1 MDRHMP
7 TKSDTGGTV
16 VLYSTD
22 EAFLPITCLS
32 ARSMTEHCSGPLP
45 PVTILLHDV
54 SQASAERA
62 AGFLKQSGIAAR
74 FVVVDPSWCEPWASA
89 RGQSAAKFGPLRMDE
104 WMEGGVRRVI
114 VVDSDTRFLGDVGE
128 LVKLDLQG
136 SVLAAVDDIAMV
148 ADGKLPQLRGKLG
161 LPSDAGYF
169 NSGLMVV
176 DLIRWTQDN
185 IGPAAT
191 AVFTERPEIL
201 TFNDQCALN
210 AVLAGRY
217 LRLPFRWNCL
227 NGSTPS
233 DWPVS
238 LAHYA
243 GHFKPWSLGPL
254 RRFADIAAFVG
265 QHNIDYYDA
274 AMGELRSVHLASGR
288 KLWDTFYY
296 LSIYAKWRINGKLQE
311 VLSRP
316 QSEHLK
322 THVSQH
328 PQLMS

>member
-1 MDRHMP
+1 MP
-7 TKSDTGGTV
+7 AKSDIDSTV

-22 EAFLPITCLS
+22 EAFLPITCIS
-32 ARSMTEHCSGPLP
+32 ARSMTEHCSGTPP

-62 AGFLKQSGIAAR
+62 AGFLTQAGITAR
-74 FVVVDPSWCEPWASA
+74 FVAVDPSWCEPWASA
-89 RGQSAAKFGPLRMDE
+89 RGQSAAKFGPLRLDE
-104 WMEGGVRRVI
+104 WMEDGVKRVI
-114 VVDSDTRFLGDVGE
+114 VVDSDTRFLGAVDE
-128 LVKLDLQG
+128 LVRLDLQG
-136 SVLAAVDDIAMV
+136 MVLAAVDDIAMV

-161 LPSDAGYF
+161 LPADAGYF

-176 DLIRWTQDN
+176 DLARWTEDG

-227 NGSTPS
+227 NGSTPL
-233 DWPVS
+233 DWPVC

-254 RRFADIAAFVG
+254 RRLADITAFVG
-265 QHNIDYYDA
+265 RHNIDYYDTAMDELSA
-274 AMGELRSVHLASGR
+274 AHLAPGR
-288 KLWDTFYY
+288 RLRDTFYY
-296 LSIYAKWRINGKLQE
+296 LSIYAKWRINGKLRE
-311 VLSRP
+311 VQSRP

-322 THVSQH
+322 AHVSRH
-328 PQLMS
+328 PQLMG